1 MSDPNQDASNAFELK
16 ESIDEKVDILFEEL
30 ELAVKWDRPSIL
42 IAVYD
47 SEYFRIDISK
57 VLENQLTKLGQT
69 VTHFHIDEKQFDVPM
84 ILVQNPDHE
93 NTVFFITGLKWGG
106 GKGGF
111 NAYRALNM
119 RREFFVDNEMRI
131 VLWLTKKEASN
142 LPRHAPDFWAFRHR
156 VVEFIDE
163 QSAKKGKNP
172 SVQITWD
179 GLKPTD
185 LMTGIDEKI
194 SLRESML
201 TELPV
206 GMESGASRTDLLY
219 NLASYYWA
227 KGSFAKA
234 DEMLDQG
241 FQLAVSMKDPF
252 TESQFWAGK
261 GIVQHS
267 QMDYIEAITAY
278 QKALQLNPYFTFAW
292 NNLAIA
298 YTDQGENGKA
308 IDVCKQAIQQK
319 PKNSTG
325 YVILG
330 NIYRQSGQFE
340 DAKDCYQNA
349 CKLDP
354 KAVINW
360 VNLGDIYT
368 DQQRNKEA
376 LRAYLKASRLT
387 PDDALIWKR
396 IGDSYSSMNRK
407 SEARKT
413 YKKAL
418 SISPD
423 DQEIQTALS
432 NVDISLDEELKIRE

>member
-1 MSDPNQDASNAFELK
+1 
-16 ESIDEKVDILFEEL
+16 
-30 ELAVKWDRPSIL
+30 
-42 IAVYD
+42 
-47 SEYFRIDISK
+47 
-57 VLENQLTKLGQT
+57 
-69 VTHFHIDEKQFDVPM
+69 
-84 ILVQNPDHE
+84 
-93 NTVFFITGLKWGG
+93 VFFITGLKWGG

-156 VVEFIDE
+156 VVEFIDD
-163 QSAKKGKNP
+163 QNTWKGKNSP
-172 SVQITWD
+172 TQITWD
-179 GLKPTD
+179 GRKPIE
-185 LMTGIDEKI
+185 LLAGSDEKI
-194 SLRESML
+194 RLRESML
-201 TELPV
+201 AELPE
-206 GMESGASRTDLLY
+206 GMESIASRTDLLY

-227 KGSFAKA
+227 MSDYDKA
-234 DEMLDQG
+234 NELLESG
-241 FQLAVSMKDPF
+241 YRLAVSMKDPI

-261 GIVQHS
+261 GIVHHS
-267 QMDYIEAITAY
+267 QMDYVEAITAY
-278 QKALQLNPYFTFAW
+278 QKAIKLNSYNTYAW

-298 YTDQGENGKA
+298 YADLGENSKA

-319 PKNSTG
+319 PKNSEG

-330 NIYRQSGQFE
+330 NVYRQSGQFE
-340 DAKDCYQNA
+340 DAKDCYQTA

-360 VNLGDIYT
+360 VNLGDIFT
-368 DQQRNKEA
+368 DQRRDKEA

-387 PDDALIWKR
+387 PDDPKIWKR
-396 IGDSYSSMNRK
+396 IGDSYLNMNRSSDAK
-407 SEARKT
+407 RT

-423 DQEIQTALS
+423 DQEIQKSLS
-432 NVDISLDEELKIRE
+432 NLEISLNE